1 MHSIGASLLLIE
13 THAVER
19 RQAKGADFEVPHFLA
34 KWLENRRVRN
44 RRYRYLFFKDFF
56 VPADTT

>member
-44 RRYRYLFFKDFF
+44 RRYRYLFFKDFC
-56 VPADTT
+56 AC